1 MKITKE
7 DIKKIIAEEL
17 QKEML
22 GGLVDKIRG
31 KRSPE
36 MGYDEH
42 GIEAALERADKAIEE
57 LKRALED
64 MGKRS
69 VVVGVAQS
77 ILRQAALTASGLSA
91 KAPERLKSNIERL
104 SRAMASY
111 ESNPVSGPA
120 KLSREE

>member
-7 DIKKIIAEEL
+7 QIKNLIAEEL
-17 QKEML
+17 QNEML
-22 GGLVDKIRG
+22 GGLMDKIRG

-36 MGYDEH
+36 MGYDKQ
-42 GIEAALERADKAIEE
+42 GIEAALERADDAIEE
-57 LKRALED
+57 LKGALED

-69 VVVGVAQS
+69 VVVGAAQAV
-77 ILRQAALTASGLSA
+77 LRQAALTASGLSA
-91 KAPERLKSNIERL
+91 KAPERLKANVERL